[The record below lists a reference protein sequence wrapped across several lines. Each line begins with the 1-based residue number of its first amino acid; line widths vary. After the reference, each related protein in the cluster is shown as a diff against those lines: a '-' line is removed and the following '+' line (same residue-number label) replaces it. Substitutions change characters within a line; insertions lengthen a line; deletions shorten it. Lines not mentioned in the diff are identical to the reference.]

1 MTNGAADGG
10 TFVLIGHPVGHSLS
24 PVIHA
29 AAYEAL
35 GVAGYRYVAVDCPD
49 AAAVE
54 RQIDA
59 LRKGEIAGAN
69 VTVPWKR
76 LALDLADEAHASA
89 RDVGAANVLGAVDSG
104 AGTKIVAYNT
114 DVGALADEL
123 VRCRPGARAAV
134 VIGNGGAALASVA
147 ACRAAGVDHITVT
160 ARRFQGERSASWERA
175 DALEALGA
183 VPVEWPLDPG
193 AVSPLRRALSS
204 SDLIVQST
212 SDGMRG
218 ATDGTAVRD
227 IVPWSVLSA
236 ATCAF
241 DLVYNPAVTPFVA
254 AARQRGL
261 RAESGLGM
269 LIGQAARAIELWL
282 GRRPAAEP
290 LRVAAEAALAQKF
303 PA

>member
-1 MTNGAADGG
+1 MSGELVRD

-35 GVAGYRYVAVDCPD
+35 GVPGNRYLAVDCPD

-54 RQIDA
+54 RQVDA
-59 LRKGEIAGAN
+59 LRRGEIAGAN

-76 LALDLADEAHASA
+76 LALELADEAHASA
-89 RDVGAANVLGAVDSG
+89 RDVGAANVLSAVDSG
-104 AGTKIVAYNT
+104 PKRKIVAYNT

-123 VRCRPGARAAV
+123 VQCRPGARAAV
-134 VIGNGGAALASVA
+134 VIGNGGAALAAVA
-147 ACRAAGVDHITVT
+147 ACRAAGVDRITVT
-160 ARRFQGERSASWERA
+160 ARRFRGERKPSWERA

-183 VPVEWPLDPG
+183 VAVEWSSDSG
-193 AVSPLRRALSS
+193 ADSALRRALVS
-204 SDLIVQST
+204 SDLVVQST

-218 ATDGTAVRD
+218 ATDGAAVRD
-227 IVPWSVLSA
+227 IVPWGALSP
-236 ATCAF
+236 ATCAY
-241 DLVYNPAVTPFVA
+241 DLVYNPAVTPFIE
-254 AARQRGL
+254 AARGRGL

-269 LIGQAARAIELWL
+269 LVGQAARAIELWL
-282 GRRPAAEP
+282 GRRPAAEA
-290 LRVAAEAALAQKF
+290 LRVAAEKALALKF

>member
-1 MTNGAADGG
+1 MTEGPLDEG

-29 AAYEAL
+29 AAYETL
-35 GVAGYRYVAVDCPD
+35 GVRGCRYVAVDCPD
-49 AAAVE
+49 RAAVE

-59 LRKGEIAGAN
+59 LRRGDIAGAN

-76 LALDLADEAHASA
+76 LALDLADEAHPSA
-89 RDVGAANVLGAVDSG
+89 RDVGAANVLGVAPPG
-104 AGTKIVAYNT
+104 ASRKIVAYNT

-147 ACRAAGVDHITVT
+147 ACRAAKVERITVT
-160 ARRFQGERSASWERA
+160 ARRFRGERDASWERA

-183 VPVEWPLDPG
+183 VPVEWPRDPG
-193 AVSPLRRALSS
+193 AESALGRALSL

-227 IVPWSVLSA
+227 IVPWGALSP
-236 ATCAF
+236 ATCAY

-261 RAESGLGM
+261 GAQSGLGM
-269 LIGQAARAIELWL
+269 LVGQAARAIELWL
-282 GRRPAAEP
+282 GRRPPAEP
-290 LRVAAEAALAQKF
+290 LRVAAESALAQKF

>member
-1 MTNGAADGG
+1 MTEGPVGGG

-29 AAYEAL
+29 AAYVTL
-35 GVAGYRYVAVDCPD
+35 GVQGCRYVSVDCPD
-49 AAAVE
+49 TAAVE

-59 LRKGEIAGAN
+59 LRRGDIAGAN
-69 VTVPWKR
+69 ITVPWKR

-89 RDVGAANVLGAVDSG
+89 SDVGAANVLGVVDAG
-104 AGTKIVAYNT
+104 AGRKIVAYNT

-123 VRCRPGARAAV
+123 IRCRPGARAAV

-147 ACRAAGVDHITVT
+147 ACRAAKVDRIAAT
-160 ARRFQGERSASWERA
+160 ARRFRGERSASWERA

-183 VPVEWPLDPG
+183 VPVEWPTDPG
-193 AVSPLRRALSS
+193 ADSALHRALSS

-227 IVPWSVLSA
+227 IVPWGTLPPG
-236 ATCAF
+236 TCAY

-254 AARQRGL
+254 AARRCGL

-269 LIGQAARAIELWL
+269 LVGQAARAIELWL
-282 GRRPAAEP
+282 GRRPPPEP

>member
-1 MTNGAADGG
+1 MTEGPTHRE
-10 TFVLIGHPVGHSLS
+10 TFVLVGHPVGHSLS

-29 AAYEAL
+29 AAYETL
-35 GVAGYRYVAVDCPD
+35 GVAGYRYVAIDCPD

-59 LRKGEIAGAN
+59 LRRGEIAGAN

-76 LALDLADEAHASA
+76 LAFEFADEAHASA
-89 RDVGAANVLGAVDSG
+89 RDVGAANVLSAVGVGA
-104 AGTKIVAYNT
+104 TRKIVAHNT

-123 VRCRPGARAAV
+123 VLCRPGARSAV

-147 ACRAAGVDHITVT
+147 ACRTARVEHIAVT
-160 ARRFQGERSASWERA
+160 ARRFRGERSSSWERA

-183 VPVEWPLDPG
+183 VPLEWPPDPG
-193 AVSPLRRALSS
+193 TESALGRAFSS

-218 ATDGTAVRD
+218 ATDGTGVRD
-227 IVPWSVLSA
+227 IVPWAALSP
-236 ATCAF
+236 ATSAY

-269 LIGQAARAIELWL
+269 LVGQAARAIELWL
-282 GRRPAAEP
+282 GHRPAAEP
-290 LRVAAEAALAQKF
+290 LRVAAEAALARKF

>member
-1 MTNGAADGG
+1 MSGAPIHRE

-35 GVAGYRYVAVDCPD
+35 GVPGKRYAAVDCPD

-54 RQIDA
+54 RQFDA
-59 LRKGEIAGAN
+59 LRRGEIAGAN

-89 RDVGAANVLGAVDSG
+89 RDVGAANVLAVNHGQSR
-104 AGTKIVAYNT
+104 KIVAYNT

-123 VRCRPGARAAV
+123 VQCRPGARTAV
-134 VIGNGGAALASVA
+134 VIGNGGAALAAVA
-147 ACRAAGVDHITVT
+147 ACRTAGADRITVT
-160 ARRFQGERSASWERA
+160 ARRFRGERGPAWERA
-175 DALEALGA
+175 DALESLGA
-183 VPVEWPLDPG
+183 APVEWPSDPE
-193 AVSPLRRALSS
+193 ADSALRRALVS

-218 ATDGTAVRD
+218 ATDGAAVRD
-227 IVPWSVLSA
+227 IVPWDALSP
-236 ATCAF
+236 ATCAY
-241 DLVYNPAVTPFVA
+241 DLVYNPAVTPFVE
-254 AARQRGL
+254 AARRRGL
-261 RAESGLGM
+261 RAQSGLGM
-269 LIGQAARAIELWL
+269 LVGQAARAIEIWL

-290 LRVAAEAALAQKF
+290 LHLAAEAALALKF